1 MVNPQHLLSFTV
13 VARLRS
19 ISRAA
24 DALCLSQPAV
34 SSQLR
39 QLQNLVG
46 EPLYTRRGY
55 GIELTPAGQGLLHHA
70 ETLRRA
76 HAQADDYIR
85 QLQGVD
91 AGSIH
96 IGSTSTLASYYLPE
110 HVVRFQKGYPGV
122 SVYIDTD
129 NSEALMRR
137 LEAFD
142 VCMIEGPLPDLPI
155 SGSYELSPW
164 VADEVVLVLRPEH
177 PLAQRYPEVVPLSA
191 LSGSAI
197 IWREPASGARQTFER
212 ALAEVGLQL
221 PVNIVVTGV
230 DAVKE
235 AVRAGLG
242 IGFASFRALAHAGPD
257 LVYRHLE
264 CAKGIHWDLYVAAPQ
279 ARLRSRATQS
289 FLEALNAGGE
299 GATSAGT

>member
-1 MVNPQHLLSFTV
+1 MVNPQHLLTFTV

-24 DALCLSQPAV
+24 DALYLSQPAV
-34 SSQLR
+34 SGQLR

-55 GIELTPAGQGLLHHA
+55 GIELTAAGQGLQRYA

-85 QLQGVD
+85 QLQGVE

-110 HVVRFQKGYPGV
+110 CVVRFQQDYPGV

-129 NSEALMRR
+129 SSLALMHR
-137 LEAFD
+137 LEEFD
-142 VCMIEGPLPDLPI
+142 IGMVEGPLPDVPM
-155 SGSYELSPW
+155 SGQYELLPW
-164 VADEVVLVLRPEH
+164 VADEVVLVLRAEH
-177 PLAQRYPEVVPLSA
+177 PLAQRYPEVVPMSA
-191 LSGSAI
+191 LADYPI
-197 IWREPASGARQTFER
+197 IWREPTSGARQTFER
-212 ALAEVGLQL
+212 ALAEAGMHL
-221 PVNIVVTGV
+221 PVKIVVTGV
-230 DAVKE
+230 DAIKE

-242 IGFASFRALAHAGPD
+242 IGFASFRALAHAGPE

-264 CAKGIHWDLYVAAPQ
+264 HARGICWNLYIAAPVG
-279 ARLRSRATQS
+279 RLRSRATQS
-289 FLEALNAGGE
+289 FLDALARVE
-299 GATSAGT
+299 D